1 MPVSS
6 EMQSEMMISTNFSVE
21 VLVVAFIAFAAARK
35 LTYCPDKLP
44 A

>member
-6 EMQSEMMISTNFSVE
+6 EMQSEMMISTSFSVD

-35 LTYCPDKLP
+35 LTLRPGTLP